1 MYRQDA
7 SPFGTLFLGLFRL
20 ILCLNYPKGCAISMR
35 MTKKQPK
42 TPYKQALQA
51 LDKSLVEGALKAS
64 GGNISEAARSLGVT
78 RRTLY
83 AKLEAYGI

>member
-1 MYRQDA
+1 
-7 SPFGTLFLGLFRL
+7 
-20 ILCLNYPKGCAISMR
+20 MR
-35 MTKKQPK
+35 MPKEQQK
-42 TPYKQALQA
+42 TPYKQALKA
-51 LDKSLVEGALKAS
+51 LDKSLVEAAYKAS